1 MARQDDFEVAAA
13 VGEGRAS
20 RCERGFARLKVY
32 WISGLDLAR
41 DPGANQCAREVSH
54 GFFHPSDEFHQ
65 RHEGG
70 AHQGPS
76 TIRADDHSTGFST
89 CAIFL
94 RDGYL

>member
-54 GFFHPSDEFHQ
+54 GFFHPSISFIGVIEAGSIKD
-65 RHEGG
+65 
-70 AHQGPS
+70 
-76 TIRADDHSTGFST
+76 
-89 CAIFL
+89 
-94 RDGYL
+94 